1 MIINL
6 LIVELRRQDAIDKVK
21 KFSSKNLTRYRQIQS
36 FQNFVSSL
44 GIPGFEF
51 YIGRSSKELKVR
63 SLTGPEKLKVLKH
76 IDIQALLPNFEASQC
91 QAIHGISF
99 LL

>member
-51 YIGRSSKELKVR
+51 YIGRSSKELKFR

-76 IDIQALLPNFEASQC
+76 IDIQALLPNF
-91 QAIHGISF
+91 
-99 LL
+99 